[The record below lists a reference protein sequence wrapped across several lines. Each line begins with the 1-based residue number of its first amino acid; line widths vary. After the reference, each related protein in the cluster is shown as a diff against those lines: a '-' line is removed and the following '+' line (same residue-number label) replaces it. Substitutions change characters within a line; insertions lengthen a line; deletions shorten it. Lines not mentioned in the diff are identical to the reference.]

1 MLTNLSKHF
10 YITPPMDDVVFFKND
25 GS

>member
-10 YITPPMDDVVFFKND
+10 YITPPMDDVDFFKND
-25 GS
+25 GP